1 MSGIDDS
8 IDTQGHDRQALVSRV
23 KGILLSPKS
32 EWSVIDGESAT
43 VGQLYIGYI
52 AILSAIPPIA
62 AFIGYSVFG
71 ISIPFIG
78 TYRVPMG
85 SALTSAITQYVLGLA
100 GCYALALIIDG
111 LAPTFA
117 GQKNLIQA
125 LKVAAYS
132 ATASWLAGIFALVPG
147 LRLLGLLGLYSLYLL
162 YLGLPVLMK
171 SPKDKAMGYTVVVVV
186 CAIVIFW
193 VIAAIGGMFI
203 SRPPI
208 TGLG

>member
-1 MSGIDDS
+1 MTGLDGS
-8 IDTQGHDRQALVSRV
+8 IDTHGPDKQALIARV

-43 VGQLYIGYI
+43 VGGLYAGYI

-62 AFIGYSVFG
+62 SFIGYSVFG

-78 TYRVPMG
+78 TYKVPMG
-85 SALTSAITQYVLGLA
+85 SALTSAITQYVLGLV
-100 GCYALALIIDG
+100 GCYVLALVIDA

-117 GQKNLIQA
+117 GEKNLIQA
-125 LKVAAYS
+125 LKVSAYS
-132 ATASWLAGIFALVPG
+132 ATASWLAGIFALIPG
-147 LRLLGLLGLYSLYLL
+147 LRFLSILGLYSLYLL
-162 YLGLPVLMK
+162 YLGLPTLMK
-171 SPKDKAMGYTVVVVV
+171 SPKEKAMGYTVVVII

-193 VIAAIGGMFI
+193 VIALIGGMFI
-203 SRPPI
+203 SMPPV